1 MMPDIENFE
10 IRFQNMPAETLDKND
25 VALIG
30 FLSDANSSYKRG
42 AAGAPEQIRRALH
55 CGSANL
61 CSELGVDLAEN
72 SRFVD
77 LGDRPVADDVESFLA
92 IEDEVTRITDSG
104 ALPLVLGGDHAI
116 SYPVV
121 RAIHHVHGPVNILHF
136 DAHPDLYHDYEGN
149 PYSHASPFARI
160 MENGLASRLVQV
172 GIRTLNQGQRE
183 QIKRFGVETHE
194 MASLDIDIIGRD
206 FVGPV
211 YISCDIDA
219 LDPAFAPG
227 VSHHEP
233 GGMSVRDI
241 LAIIQRLPNRI
252 VAADIVEYNPRRDIN
267 DMTAMVAAKLL
278 KEIAGQMLL
287 NATVE

>member
-1 MMPDIENFE
+1 M
-10 IRFQNMPAETLDKND
+10 TLEKLKRND

-30 FLSDANSSYKRG
+30 ILSDGNSSYLRG
-42 AAGAPEQIRRALH
+42 AALAPEFIRRALH

-61 CSELGVDLAEN
+61 CSELAVDLAEN
-72 SRFVD
+72 PCFVD
-77 LGDRPVADDVESFLA
+77 VGDRQVADDPESFLA
-92 IEDEVTRITDSG
+92 IESEIFKIVERGS
-104 ALPLVLGGDHAI
+104 LPLILGGDHAI
-116 SYPVV
+116 SYPAL
-121 RAIHHVHGPVNILHF
+121 RAINRVHGPVNILHF

-172 GIRTLNQGQRE
+172 GIRTLNQDQRA
-183 QIKRFGVETHE
+183 QIERFGVETHE
-194 MASLDIDIIGRD
+194 MRTLDINSIGRD
-206 FVGPV
+206 FEGPV

-233 GGMSVRDI
+233 GGLSVRDI
-241 LAIIQRLPNRI
+241 LGIIQCLPNRI
-252 VAADIVEYNPRRDIN
+252 VGADIVEYNPQRYVN

-278 KEIAGQMLL
+278 KEIAGRMIL
-287 NATVE
+287 NATR